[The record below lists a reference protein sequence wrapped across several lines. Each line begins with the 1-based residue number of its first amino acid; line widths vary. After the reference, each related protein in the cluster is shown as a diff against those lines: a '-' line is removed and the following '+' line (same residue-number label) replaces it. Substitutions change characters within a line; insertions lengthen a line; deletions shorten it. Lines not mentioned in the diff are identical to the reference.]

1 MTPTPSGSLA
11 PARNE
16 KRVDRLSVGAGVF
29 FVLVGV
35 FFLLDSLGIL
45 EVRAQLLWP
54 ALLIAVGAGIL
65 LTAGRR

>member
-1 MTPTPSGSLA
+1 M
-11 PARNE
+11 NE

-35 FFLLDSLGIL
+35 FFLLDRLGIL
-45 EVRAQLLWP
+45 EIRAQLLWP

-65 LTAGRR
+65 LTAGKR

>member
-1 MTPTPSGSLA
+1 M
-11 PARNE
+11 NE

-35 FFLLDSLGIL
+35 FFLLDRLGIL

-65 LTAGRR
+65 LTAGKR

>member
-1 MTPTPSGSLA
+1 MNG
-11 PARNE
+11 
-16 KRVDRLSVGAGVF
+16 KGVDRLSVGAGVF
-29 FVLVGV
+29 FVLAGV
-35 FFLLDSLGIL
+35 FFLLDRLGVL